1 MQCFII
7 CNENLKE
14 TASRWSSWYMYYHYY
29 KVQWPLCWPRFIVCL
44 WFSVEPPTEF
54 GYLCHHARITGACG
68 KSSAVLWMCSYL
80 NIIPPHPTLPDIDEH
95 LGSAIDVLGLSS
107 LLQPPPF
114 PPPHTCVSMNIVC
127 SLTLKFWILIS
138 TVVNT
143 PNLLFKG
150 TFNL

>member
-14 TASRWSSWYMYYHYY
+14 TASRWSNWYMYYHYY
-29 KVQWPLCWPRFIVCL
+29 KGQWPLCWPRFIVCL

-80 NIIPPHPTLPDIDEH
+80 NIIPPHPTLPHIDEH

-107 LLQPPPF
+107 LLQPPP
-114 PPPHTCVSMNIVC
+114 PHFHHPIHVCRWTCLQPDTKVLNPYFNSSQYI
-127 SLTLKFWILIS
+127 KFA
-138 TVVNT
+138 
-143 PNLLFKG
+143 F
-150 TFNL
+150 

>member
-14 TASRWSSWYMYYHYY
+14 TASRWSNWYMYYHYY
-29 KVQWPLCWPRFIVCL
+29 KGQWPLCWPRFIVCL
-44 WFSVEPPTEF
+44 WFSVEPRTEF

-80 NIIPPHPTLPDIDEH
+80 NIIPPHPTLPHIDEH

-107 LLQPPPF
+107 LLQPPHFHHPI
-114 PPPHTCVSMNIVC
+114 HVCRWTCLQPDTKVLNPYFNSSQYI
-127 SLTLKFWILIS
+127 KFA
-138 TVVNT
+138 
-143 PNLLFKG
+143 F
-150 TFNL
+150 

>member
-14 TASRWSSWYMYYHYY
+14 TASRWSNWYMYYHYY
-29 KVQWPLCWPRFIVCL
+29 KGQWPLCWPRFIVCL

-80 NIIPPHPTLPDIDEH
+80 NITPPHPTLPHIDEH

-107 LLQPPPF
+107 LLQPPPPF
-114 PPPHTCVSMNIVC
+114 HHPIHVCRWTCLQPDTKVLNPYFNSSQYI
-127 SLTLKFWILIS
+127 KFA
-138 TVVNT
+138 
-143 PNLLFKG
+143 F
-150 TFNL
+150 

>member
-14 TASRWSSWYMYYHYY
+14 TASRWSNWYMYYHYY
-29 KVQWPLCWPRFIVCL
+29 KGQWPLCWPRFIVCL

-80 NIIPPHPTLPDIDEH
+80 NIIPPHPTLPHIDEH

-107 LLQPPPF
+107 LLQPPP
-114 PPPHTCVSMNIVC
+114 PIHVCRWTCLQPDTKVLNPYFNSSQYI
-127 SLTLKFWILIS
+127 KFA
-138 TVVNT
+138 
-143 PNLLFKG
+143 F
-150 TFNL
+150 

>member
-14 TASRWSSWYMYYHYY
+14 TASRWSNWYMYYHYY
-29 KVQWPLCWPRFIVCL
+29 KGQWPLCWPRFIVCL

-80 NIIPPHPTLPDIDEH
+80 NIIPPHPTLPHIDEH

-107 LLQPPPF
+107 LLQPPPHF
-114 PPPHTCVSMNIVC
+114 HHPIHVCRWTCLQPDTKVLNPYFNSSQYI
-127 SLTLKFWILIS
+127 KFA
-138 TVVNT
+138 
-143 PNLLFKG
+143 F
-150 TFNL
+150 

>member
-14 TASRWSSWYMYYHYY
+14 TASRWSNWYMYYHYY
-29 KVQWPLCWPRFIVCL
+29 KGQWPLCWPRFIVCL

-80 NIIPPHPTLPDIDEH
+80 NIIPPHPTLPHIDEH

-107 LLQPPPF
+107 LLQPQ
-114 PPPHTCVSMNIVC
+114 PHYHHPIHVCRWTCLQPDTKVLNPYFNSSQYI
-127 SLTLKFWILIS
+127 KFA
-138 TVVNT
+138 
-143 PNLLFKG
+143 F
-150 TFNL
+150 